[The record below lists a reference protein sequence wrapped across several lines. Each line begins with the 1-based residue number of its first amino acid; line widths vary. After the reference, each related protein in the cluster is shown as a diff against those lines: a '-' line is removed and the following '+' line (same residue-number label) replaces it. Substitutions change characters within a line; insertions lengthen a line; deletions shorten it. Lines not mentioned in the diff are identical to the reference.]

1 MNRALVRILAR
12 LGKLVYY
19 LRLYPLVMWLNR
31 REAKVLLYHACE
43 AEESD
48 WIRGLRS
55 NTPPAVFGLHLDF
68 LQRHYTVV
76 SPAVLARGPAP
87 PRAVTITFDDG
98 YRSVYTHAFPLLLER
113 SMSATVYLI
122 TSVLDGDGLVWVTE
136 LNWYLRR
143 RPQAARA
150 AAAAALGTGL
160 DASAAEI
167 LDRARRPFDPVVIQ
181 RMLDELSATDDRGDR
196 FGDEAHRLYLTWEE
210 VLEMRDRGMTFGAHT
225 RTHPSLPR
233 LEPAS
238 MEDEIAGSRDRIADA
253 LGSCDSM
260 AYPFGDGD
268 ARTRTVATACG
279 FQSIME
285 VGGTN
290 RPLDAR
296 SIARIPVCG
305 KSHAE
310 LFAEIE
316 VVAPI
321 KALAKR
327 WLGVP

>member
-1 MNRALVRILAR
+1 MNRALAGILTT

-43 AEESD
+43 VEESD
-48 WIRGLRS
+48 WIRGLDS

-68 LQRHYTVV
+68 LRRHYNVV
-76 SPAVLARGPAP
+76 PAAVLAHGPVP

-98 YRSVYTHAFPLLLER
+98 YRSVYTDAFPLLLER

-122 TSVLDGDGLVWVTE
+122 TSVLDGNGLVWVNE
-136 LNWYLRR
+136 LNWYLHR
-143 RPQAARA
+143 RPQATRTVA
-150 AAAAALGTGL
+150 AEVLGTGP
-160 DASAAEI
+160 DAPAGDI
-167 LDRARRPFDPVVIQ
+167 LDHARRQFDPVTMK
-181 RMLDELSATDDRGDR
+181 RMLDELSATDDCGDR
-196 FGDEAHRLYLTWEE
+196 FGDEAYRLYVTWEE
-210 VLEMRDRGMTFGAHT
+210 VLEMRDRGITFGAHT
-225 RTHPSLPR
+225 LTHPSLPR
-233 LEPAS
+233 LEPTS
-238 MEDEIAGSRDRIADA
+238 IESEIVGSRDRIADV
-253 LGSCDSM
+253 LGVCDSM
-260 AYPFGDGD
+260 AYPFGDVD
-268 ARTRTVATACG
+268 ARTRTVATACA

-290 RPLDAR
+290 RPLEAL
-296 SIARIPVCG
+296 SVARIPVFG

-321 KALAKR
+321 KAWAKR
-327 WLGVP
+327 WLGVR